1 MGKRLLTDEQHAYFK
16 QIAVGKYAK
25 EIAEEMYEAFGIT
38 LNTKQISLYKRNH
51 GIRSGVPT
59 NRVGLNPK
67 MFTDEQEDYLKS
79 IVTGRMTDDIA
90 ALVNEKYN
98 LQVTPAQISNWKARN
113 GIASGVDACFKPGQK
128 AWNKGIPFRSGGR
141 SHEAWFKKGQR
152 SINWR
157 PVGSE
162 RLNVDGYLEVKVS
175 EPNHWDLK
183 HRVVY
188 REHFGDIPEGHAVV
202 FNNRD
207 RTDCRL
213 ENLLLVSR
221 AQLAVLNKRG
231 LLQGD
236 AELNKTAVLIA
247 DVIMA
252 MKKRRTKP

>member
-16 QIAVGKYAK
+16 KIAVGKYAK
-25 EIAEEMYEAFGIT
+25 EIAEEMHETFGIT
-38 LNTKQISLYKRNH
+38 LNTKQISQYKRNH
-51 GIRSGVPT
+51 GIHSGVPT
-59 NRVGLNPK
+59 NKPGLNPK
-67 MFTDEQEDYLKS
+67 MFTDEQEDYLKN
-79 IVTGRMTDDIA
+79 IVSGRMTDEIA

-141 SHEAWFKKGQR
+141 SHETWFKTGQPP
-152 SINWR
+152 INWR

-162 RLNVDGYLEVKVS
+162 RVNVDGYIEVKTT
-175 EPNHWDLK
+175 EPGNWELK

-188 REHFGDIPEGHAVV
+188 QEHFGEIPEGHAVV

-207 RTDCRL
+207 RTDCRP
-213 ENLLLVSR
+213 ENLLLVTR
-221 AQLAVLNKRG
+221 GQLAVLNKRG

-252 MKKRRTKP
+252 MKKRRTKA